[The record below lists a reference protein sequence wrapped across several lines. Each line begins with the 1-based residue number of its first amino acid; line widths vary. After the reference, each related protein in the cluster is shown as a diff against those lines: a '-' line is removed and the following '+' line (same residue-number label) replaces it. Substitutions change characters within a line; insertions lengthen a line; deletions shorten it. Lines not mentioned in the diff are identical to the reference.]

1 MEKIKIKIEGMT
13 CQGCVRSVT
22 KVLERM
28 GAKDIEVSLEKGEA
42 EFNLENKGKIEDIK
56 KEIEI
61 LGYKVTF

>member
-28 GAKDIEVSLEKGEA
+28 GAKDIEVSLEKGEV
-42 EFNLENKGKIEDIK
+42 EFSLEDKGKIEDIK

>member
-42 EFNLENKGKIEDIK
+42 EFSLENEGKIEDIK